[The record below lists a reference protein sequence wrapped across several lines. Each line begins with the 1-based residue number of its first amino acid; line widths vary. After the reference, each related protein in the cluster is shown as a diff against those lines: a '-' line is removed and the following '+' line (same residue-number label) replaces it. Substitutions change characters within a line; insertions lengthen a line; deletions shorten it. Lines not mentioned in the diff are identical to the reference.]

1 MDRIFPRYR
10 SRDLAGRLDPC
21 AGSRGPCRRDSDER
35 PGACS
40 RRRGPRDPRGP
51 ARTRRAPTRAG
62 SQSRAHS
69 AARCWT
75 HPRSRASLAREP
87 GLARSR
93 TRASRR
99 GASPLDDSIS
109 WVSGRKPGPGISR
122 PFLGSDGSVVRNA
135 RIGPRSG
142 ANGHIGG
149 DRGAG
154 SSVARRKQ
162 DSRSRTRGAG
172 ESGWRSWR
180 PAREYVE
187 HPGLPALEFARIGRP
202 RRGSAVAADGPAARP
217 GLPGRRP
224 RRACGS
230 PPQPTPESRRGP
242 RPALRARPDRS
253 LPGSSATS
261 DTPRTWGRGATVGR
275 ETSQE
280 SEEARPSN
288 RVA

>member
-1 MDRIFPRYR
+1 MAMRSPLWEGSRHDDHRSAGDLVR
-10 SRDLAGRLDPC
+10 SRHRLGGAQLDGDREILEDLHELGELPRALDHNRAVIHLFVAGLTHEVALPLP
-21 AGSRGPCRRDSDER
+21 ASRGPRAVAHGY
-35 PGACS
+35 PG
-40 RRRGPRDPRGP
+40 
-51 ARTRRAPTRAG
+51 
-62 SQSRAHS
+62 Q
-69 AARCWT
+69 
-75 HPRSRASLAREP
+75 
-87 GLARSR
+87 
-93 TRASRR
+93 
-99 GASPLDDSIS
+99 GASPPDDSIL
-109 WVSGRKPGPGISR
+109 SGSSRKPGLGISR
-122 PFLGSDGSVVRNA
+122 PCLGSDGSVVRNG

-142 ANGHIGG
+142 ANGQIGG
-149 DRGAG
+149 DPSAG
-154 SSVARRKQ
+154 SGVARRKQ
-162 DSRSRTRGAG
+162 DPRSRTRGAG
-172 ESGWRSWR
+172 ESGWRPWR
-180 PAREYVE
+180 PAREHVE
-187 HPGLPALEFARIGRP
+187 HPGLPALESARIGRP
-202 RRGSAVAADGPAARP
+202 RRGGAVAADGPAARQ